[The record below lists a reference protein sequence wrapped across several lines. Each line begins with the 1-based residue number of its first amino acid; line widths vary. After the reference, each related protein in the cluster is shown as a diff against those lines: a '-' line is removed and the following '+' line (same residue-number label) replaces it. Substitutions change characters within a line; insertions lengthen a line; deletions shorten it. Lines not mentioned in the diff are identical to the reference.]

1 MSQRVNMIGRLIE
14 DKAESVCNIEL
25 TQLMYISAMYFS
37 VIFHYSFLIAPQDSN
52 SPAFS
57 EAQTI

>member
-1 MSQRVNMIGRLIE
+1 MIGRLIE